1 MGEGKMLDIK
11 DFILSS
17 GKIDWNKF
25 ADTIRPNGKIN
36 HVDVN
41 LTDYYCHKEIDTE
54 QLRKKLEKAV
64 CG

>member
-1 MGEGKMLDIK
+1 MFDIK

-41 LTDYYCHKEIDTE
+41 LVDYYRHQEIDTE
-54 QLRKKLEKAV
+54 QLCEKLEKAV
-64 CG
+64 GGQ